1 MDDNKT
7 NIHEID
13 FTIGMN
19 NTSDYDSETQS
30 LITQGIYNIVI
41 NVYHDWYI

>member
-7 NIHEID
+7 NIPEID
-13 FTIGMN
+13 FAIGVS

-30 LITQGIYNIVI
+30 LITQGIYIIVI
-41 NVYHDWYI
+41 NVYHD